1 MISPQK
7 ARQTDNAPDSVHR
20 TGDSGLYA
28 VPTLDIDPQY
38 AATYHRIDVPGLE
51 DKKWQ
56 WDLRG
61 QERSYLG
68 NYDFNG
74 KRVLEFGAANGGLTF
89 WMEQQGADVVAVDLS
104 PDVAETS
111 WDILVGPEDNLR
123 DIRHLMARG
132 IRRLNNGFW
141 YAHEQLGSK
150 ARLVHGTAYQVP
162 NEIGRFDVVTLGS
175 ILIHL
180 RDPLRALENAISLT
194 ERSVIITDVVP
205 RVIAEHLQPLPL
217 AYFMPEKS
225 RRVPHGGWTWWHIT
239 AEVYVRFL
247 TLKGF
252 RIISNTTDSYKHKL
266 GPRTL
271 YTLVAERV

>member
-7 ARQTDNAPDSVHR
+7 ARQTDNAPDSAHR
-20 TGDSGLYA
+20 TGDRGLYA
-28 VPTLDIDPQY
+28 APTLDVDPQS

-89 WMEQQGADVVAVDLS
+89 WMEQQGAKVIAVDLS
-104 PDVAETS
+104 PAVAETS
-111 WDILVGPEDNLR
+111 WDILLGPEDNLR

-141 YAHEQLGSK
+141 YTHERLGSK
-150 ARLVHGTAYQVP
+150 ARLVHGTAYNVH
-162 NEIGRFDVVTLGS
+162 NKIGRFDVVTLCS

-180 RDPLRALENAISLT
+180 RDPLRALENAISFA
-194 ERSVIITDVVP
+194 EGSVIITDVVP
-205 RVIAEHLQPLPL
+205 RIIAKHLQPLPL
-217 AYFMPEKS
+217 AYFMPDKS

-239 AEVYVRFL
+239 AEVYVRYL

>member
-7 ARQTDNAPDSVHR
+7 ARQTDNAPDSAHR

-28 VPTLDIDPQY
+28 APTLDVDPQS

-89 WMEQQGADVVAVDLS
+89 WMEQQGAKVIAVDLS
-104 PDVAETS
+104 PAVAE
-111 WDILVGPEDNLR
+111 WDNLLGPEDNLR

-141 YAHEQLGSK
+141 YAHERLGSK
-150 ARLVHGTAYQVP
+150 ARLVHGTAYNVH
-162 NEIGRFDVVTLGS
+162 NKIGRFDVVTLCS

-180 RDPLRALENAISLT
+180 RDPLRALENAISFA
-194 ERSVIITDVVP
+194 EGSVIITDVVP
-205 RVIAEHLQPLPL
+205 HIIAKHLQPLPL
-217 AYFMPEKS
+217 AYFVPDKS

-247 TLKGF
+247 SLRGF
-252 RIISNTTDSYKHKL
+252 RVVSNASAFYKHKS
-266 GPRTL
+266 GPREL
-271 YTLVAERV
+271 CTLVAQRM